1 MSNRNDEFNS
11 WYNESF
17 GHVLGSED
25 DENREAVKKIWNGVL
40 ERAALKFEIEEF
52 DALDGEQIGDKLR
65 RMKER

>member
-1 MSNRNDEFNS
+1 MSKAFDE
-11 WYNESF
+11 WYKQTF
-17 GHVLGSED
+17 GNVLGSQDED
-25 DENREAVKKIWNGVL
+25 NQQAVKKIWNGVL